1 MENAI
6 ASFAA
11 LKADKKMVILGDML
25 ELGSESA
32 HGHAAVI
39 RQLRNIGDIRA
50 VLVGPLFRE
59 AAADFP
65 PPSSVHQRLLPARSQ
80 RDPKATQSL
89 SKDRGGIMLEKV
101 FPLL

>member
-1 MENAI
+1 MEKAI
-6 ASFAA
+6 ASFAR
-11 LKADKKMVILGDML
+11 LRQIRKMVILGDML

-39 RQLRNIGDIRA
+39 RQLRHIGDIRA

-65 PPSSVHQRLLPARSQ
+65 AMLFGHQRLLPN
-80 RDPKATQSL
+80 
-89 SKDRGGIMLEKV
+89 G
-101 FPLL
+101 